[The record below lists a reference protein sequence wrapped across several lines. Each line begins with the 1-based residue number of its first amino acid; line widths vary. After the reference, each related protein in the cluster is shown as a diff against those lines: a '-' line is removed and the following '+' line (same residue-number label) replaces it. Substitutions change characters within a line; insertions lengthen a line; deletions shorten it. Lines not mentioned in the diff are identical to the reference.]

1 MKFGIGTSQFIKN
14 YGFFKNK
21 AKIKNLIQIIKKFS
35 NKIDLVDTAPSYSLA
50 ESYIGNYVNKKTKVI
65 TKISK
70 SYSNNTLNQNLKIN
84 RSFKESLKKLKKKK
98 IYAILFHHID
108 DLNNIRSKKIRSNL
122 DYLKKTFVRKIGFSC
137 YNIYDIERYL
147 KFYKFDIIQFPL
159 NIFDISKKKKF
170 NF

>member
-14 YGFFKNK
+14 YIFFKNK

-98 IYAILFHHID
+98 IYGILFHHID
-108 DLNNIRSKKIRSNL
+108 DLNNIRSKK
-122 DYLKKTFVRKIGFSC
+122 
-137 YNIYDIERYL
+137 
-147 KFYKFDIIQFPL
+147 
-159 NIFDISKKKKF
+159 
-170 NF
+170 